1 MRFRA
6 SHFPQWMENSNIS
19 RICCWKSKICGTRYI
34 FFAWN
39 ITRFSPPFYSVCEGV
54 LSRAKIIPKSMCPK
68 KVYSLELNKNS
79 CPNIVWSLVLIDYI
93 LILKRGL
100 VFVVNFWLCW
110 AWAPEAWKPR
120 FQILA
125 NLWKFKNRWNLKT
138 WFLKIVYK
146 RVSLSK
152 IWAIHQNGRWRT
164 ILDPDRQP
172 FLNTD
177 ENNKSL
183 WMKITIFF
191 WNCNW
196 S

>member
-1 MRFRA
+1 MRIA
-6 SHFPQWMENSNIS
+6 
-19 RICCWKSKICGTRYI
+19 
-34 FFAWN
+34 
-39 ITRFSPPFYSVCEGV
+39 
-54 LSRAKIIPKSMCPK
+54 
-68 KVYSLELNKNS
+68 
-79 CPNIVWSLVLIDYI
+79 VLISCEVWCW
-93 LILKRGL
+93 LIPFSSLNGAWFL
-100 VFVVNFWLCW
+100 QLIFDCASCG

-172 FLNTD
+172 FLNFHGKCFSWKVGIQKFLRLT
-177 ENNKSL
+177 EVSCLQVIKSKL
-183 WMKITIFF
+183 TIILSA
-191 WNCNW
+191 WHASLIHVSCV
-196 S
+196 